1 MAKSRTLNI
10 KAPCC
15 KKASLKHCIMKA
27 RNSRKKIRRDRDS
40 DVKKGG
46 IAGLRGK
53 KQAGRRDLKTLLWT
67 LQEP

>member
-15 KKASLKHCIMKA
+15 KKASTLY
-27 RNSRKKIRRDRDS
+27 NESKKLVKKNRARDRDS

-46 IAGLRGK
+46 IAG
-53 KQAGRRDLKTLLWT
+53 
-67 LQEP
+67 